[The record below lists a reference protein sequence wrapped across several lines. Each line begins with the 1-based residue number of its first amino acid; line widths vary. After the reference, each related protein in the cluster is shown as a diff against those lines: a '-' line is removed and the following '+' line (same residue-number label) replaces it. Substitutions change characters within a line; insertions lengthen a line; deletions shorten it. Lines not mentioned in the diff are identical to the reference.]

1 MCQLRLKGSN
11 GVGQRLL
18 FFLQNWA
25 REQRALLQSKCVT
38 FLKNLHLL
46 QLGDQISEEGHE
58 CRVRLHLL
66 RERDVWRDEGATRHL
81 SFSDRRYVL
90 QLDGAEAP
98 IPADLIGL
106 HLDPDEAR

>member
-18 FFLQNWA
+18 FFLRNWA

-46 QLGDQISEEGHE
+46 QLGDQH
-58 CRVRLHLL
+58 V
-66 RERDVWRDEGATRHL
+66 L
-81 SFSDRRYVL
+81 SRAPRARRIVIMPL
-90 QLDGAEAP
+90 QM
-98 IPADLIGL
+98 I
-106 HLDPDEAR
+106 